1 MWPTIAIVAIG
12 IAAVLGGLW
21 WRSRRGRLESEARA
35 GRRIRELEDEI
46 GSLKDNTGR
55 RLHRH
60 QVFLESMSDGV
71 MLVDAEGR
79 IELVNAAFTRMFA
92 LPPEVIGRQ
101 AEDTLR
107 LPEFIRLLRR
117 AHEGGGV
124 LDAEIEL
131 PGVDHRL
138 VQVSVTAMRETKGRT
153 SGLVVLVHDLTRL
166 KQLENTRRDFVAN
179 VSHELRTPLSL
190 IKGFVETLLLGGPH
204 DAETVERFL
213 KTIQKHADRLA
224 FLIEDLLTISK
235 LESGAL
241 AMHLEPL
248 PLRPLV
254 DHVLEDLQGRQRS
267 RTVRLENGIAAGLEV
282 RGDADRLQ
290 QVFSNLIDNAIKYG
304 RKDGRVEIGA
314 RRINGKWIEVWIR
327 DDGPGIP
334 PEALNRIYERFYR
347 VDKARSREQGGTGL
361 GLAIV
366 KHIVQ
371 SHGGEVC
378 TESEIGRG
386 TVFRLT
392 LPAAPIPTGDPASAI
407 PTKPAS
413 PPEPPV
419 N

>member
-1 MWPTIAIVAIG
+1 MWPYLA
-12 IAAVLGGLW
+12 IAALVIAAALGVLWL
-21 WRSRRGRLESEARA
+21 RSRRGWIDSRTLLA
-35 GRRIRELEDEI
+35 GRFQALEGELAN
-46 GSLKDNTGR
+46 LKETTGR
-55 RLHRH
+55 QLHRH

-101 AEDTLR
+101 AGDSLR
-107 LPEFIRLLRR
+107 IPEFTRLLRR
-117 AHEGGGV
+117 AHEAGGV

-131 PGVDHRL
+131 PGVDRRL
-138 VQVSVTAMRETKGRT
+138 VQVSVTAMRETRGRT

-190 IKGFVETLLLGGPH
+190 IKGYVETLLLGGPH
-204 DAETVERFL
+204 KAATTERFL
-213 KTIQKHADRLA
+213 HTIHKHSDRLA
-224 FLIEDLLTISK
+224 FLIEDLLTLSK

-241 AMHLEPL
+241 AMNFEPL
-248 PLRPLV
+248 RLRPLV
-254 DHVLEDLQGRQRS
+254 DHVLEDLGDRRRS
-267 RTVRLENGIAAGLEV
+267 RNVELNNQVAPDLSV
-282 RGDADRLQ
+282 RGDANRLQ
-290 QVFSNLIDNAIKYG
+290 QVFSNLVDNAIKYG
-304 RKDGRVEIGA
+304 RQDGHVQVGA
-314 RRINGKWIEVWIR
+314 RCLNGKWIEVWVR

-347 VDKARSREQGGTGL
+347 VDKGRSREQGGTGL

-378 TESEIGRG
+378 TESEVGKG
-386 TVFRLT
+386 TVFRVT
-392 LPAAPIPTGDPASAI
+392 LPAVPRTPGDPA
-407 PTKPAS
+407 AS
-413 PPEPPV
+413 SHPPKAAGG
-419 N
+419 